1 MFGLNEVGPRTK
13 EQPYLYTVYIYIYIF
28 DNEVI
33 LWEGR

>member
-13 EQPYLYTVYIYIYIF
+13 EQPYLYTVYIYIF